1 MRSLILISAYLVKD
15 ILRNWIQTPGSF
27 FARFSIS
34 LFLCLLYVLSNSV
47 FLALEVQIEN
57 KIKNIGLSTIYLRI
71 FEDNRKKR
79 VPNLEKLFSSL
90 SETGNLIPFY
100 GTYLSAKLD
109 KGSSCRVVIFT
120 NQTVAGLAKILPSI
134 KDLNRP
140 YFLLSSNYPVG
151 LKKGIF
157 LRDTLVEPEVIKMPR
172 QLATISNNQSLL
184 FLYDEYV
191 QDLLKDTLSPSFIY
205 FGDDYTKNSE
215 TVDSIRSLLQN
226 ENIQSYDLNSPLE
239 LTKEIEELHNNRLKV
254 QVFFGLAIGWLLF
267 LSFGSNAVFEF
278 RQNLFVTA
286 LLKSFGV
293 HPIFIL
299 TRYFGEGTLIAFAG
313 FLCALKLGE
322 IFHDQLFEL
331 LQISILGS
339 EQALLQIFNPIFNIF
354 LITLLS
360 ASVLIGVLPIA
371 WALKK
376 PVGETLS

>member
-1 MRSLILISAYLVKD
+1 MRSLILISVYLLKD
-15 ILRNWIQTPGSF
+15 ILRNWVQTPGSL

-47 FLALEVQIEN
+47 FLALEIQIEN
-57 KIKNIGLSTIYLRI
+57 KIKNIGLSTIYLRT
-71 FEDNRKKR
+71 FENTREKK

-90 SETGNLIPFY
+90 SETGNFIPFH

-109 KGSSCRVVIFT
+109 KESSCRVIVFT

-134 KDLNRP
+134 KDLDRP

-151 LKKGIF
+151 LKKKIF
-157 LRDTLVEPEVIKMPR
+157 LRDTLVEPEVVKMPR

-191 QDLLKDTLSPSFIY
+191 QDLLKDALSPSFIY

-215 TVDSIRSLLQN
+215 TVDSIRALLQN
-226 ENIQSYDLNSPLE
+226 ENIQSYDLTSPLE
-239 LTKEIEELHNNRLKV
+239 LTKEIEELRNNRLNV
-254 QVFFGLAIGWLLF
+254 QVFFGLGIGWLLF

-293 HPIFIL
+293 HPFFIL
-299 TRYFGEGTLIAFAG
+299 LRYFGEGTLIALAG

-322 IFHDQLFEL
+322 VFHGQLFDL

-339 EQALLQIFNPIFNIF
+339 EQALLQLFHPLANVF
-354 LITLLS
+354 LISLLS